1 MTGHVRISRSNTMHI
16 AKKGTLLMKTAI
28 AVTRDRFRALPAY
41 TEELMIRH
49 SKRFS
54 LFVFGAL
61 AANNKRAFGARM
73 AGRGYSYTV
82 RS

>member
-1 MTGHVRISRSNTMHI
+1 
-16 AKKGTLLMKTAI
+16 
-28 AVTRDRFRALPAY
+28 
-41 TEELMIRH
+41 MIRH